1 MFVLRGVNDVV
12 KDLKSNSVKL
22 GIEGKGIVKYDILKV
37 GLVKISEFI
46 FKFSD
51 KLVFIVIK
59 FVLSSFLVF
68 DVSDVSK
75 KV

>member
-1 MFVLRGVNDVV
+1 MKF
-12 KDLKSNSVKL
+12 
-22 GIEGKGIVKYDILKV
+22 DILKV

-68 DVSDVSK
+68 DISDVSK

>member
-1 MFVLRGVNDVV
+1 MKF
-12 KDLKSNSVKL
+12 
-22 GIEGKGIVKYDILKV
+22 DILKV
-37 GLVKISEFI
+37 GLVKIGEFI